1 MRMIFG
7 LDFKNDTGEAMQ
19 FAVNSETEEV
29 LVRVTRGGTWRPWRR
44 IDVKRTASGE
54 LDETVGT
61 AKRAETADRLTTPV
75 RLNFVGAVTGT
86 ATLDGATRDLTIN
99 LSIDSA
105 INNAISAAVASAIS
119 SHVRSHHSSSG
130 GGGRDR

>member
-1 MRMIFG
+1 MIFG

-54 LDETVGT
+54 LDETVGA
-61 AKRAETADRLTTPV
+61 AKRAETADRFTHPV
-75 RLNFVGAVTGT
+75 RLSFSGAVTGT
-86 ATLDGATRDLTIN
+86 ASLDGATRELTIN
-99 LSIDSA
+99 LSIGQA
-105 INNAISAAVASAIS
+105 IHNAISSAIAA
-119 SHVRSHHSSSG
+119 HVNSHHGRG
-130 GGGRDR
+130 GGGYE